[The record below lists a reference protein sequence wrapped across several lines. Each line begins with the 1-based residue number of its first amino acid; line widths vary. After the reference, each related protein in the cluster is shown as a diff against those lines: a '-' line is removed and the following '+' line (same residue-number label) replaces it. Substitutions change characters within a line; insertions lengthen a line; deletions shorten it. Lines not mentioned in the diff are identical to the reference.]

1 MDYLCYLCIEFVLL
15 SRLFI
20 AALWSPPGKGLTY
33 CLSFM
38 MLKCAFVTF
47 PCGILG
53 QVWYLVVSIPDLCH
67 FSYFQYQRSV
77 PYSTEV

>member
-1 MDYLCYLCIEFVLL
+1 MGHLCYLCLEFVLL

-20 AALWSPPGKGLTY
+20 AALWSPPGKVLTS

-38 MLKCAFVTF
+38 MFNCDFVYF

-67 FSYFQYQRSV
+67 FSYFQYQRSA